1 MERMEKEDERY
12 DYHHGDR
19 AHQSIGRNNQMEF
32 EQHNSCN
39 TSNERK
45 NEALD
50 TTTERNYNK
59 ELSHDN
65 PMQPPIYGA
74 PREPI
79 RTQGAQFSN
88 SIPIESSDNNI
99 PLPED
104 RDDYNYDDE
113 DIQRDAATEHMAVIV
128 HIALGFFFFLFMISM
143 IVAIII
149 VGKYGFLTFV
159 IVIALIFTVLIL
171 TYFISKTL
179 DQDKILKPARRKI
192 RRWHAVAT
200 AVIVNEIKDFQ
211 LDINEHL
218 MLTNGDAY
226 NDDCSS
232 IGGAYQHM
240 DDKASRK
247 KRKGPRSK
255 MFRFIVKPLL
265 KKKNGRRFNFRKR
278 NKNTNDENN
287 DNLPVDGDHEMV

>member
-1 MERMEKEDERY
+1 
-12 DYHHGDR
+12 
-19 AHQSIGRNNQMEF
+19 MEF
-32 EQHNSCN
+32 EQHHSYN

-45 NEALD
+45 NETLD

-79 RTQGAQFSN
+79 RTQGAQLSN
-88 SIPIESSDNNI
+88 SIPNESSDNNI

-128 HIALGFFFFLFMISM
+128 HIALGFFFFLFMTSI

-149 VGKYGFLTFV
+149 VGEYGFLTFV

-179 DQDKILKPARRKI
+179 DQDKIMKPARRKI

-240 DDKASRK
+240 DDNASRK

-255 MFRFIVKPLL
+255 MFRFILKPLL
-265 KKKNGRRFNFRKR
+265 KKKNGRRFDFRKR